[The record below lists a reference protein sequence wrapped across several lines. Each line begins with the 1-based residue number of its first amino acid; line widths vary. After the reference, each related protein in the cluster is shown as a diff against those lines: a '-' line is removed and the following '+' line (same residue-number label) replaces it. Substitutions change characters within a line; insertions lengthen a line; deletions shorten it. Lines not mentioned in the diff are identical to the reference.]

1 MANLIDLKTVSD
13 NRGDLTVI
21 DRILPFDIKR
31 VYYIYNTN
39 ENCRG
44 GHKHK
49 KNVQALVSVHG
60 SCNVICGEKTFN
72 LDSPNKCLIL
82 EPDDFHHMCDFENN
96 CVLLVLSSEHFD
108 EKDYIRNED

>member
-1 MANLIDLKTVSD
+1 MSQLIELKTISD

-21 DRILPFDIKR
+21 EKILPFEIKR

-39 ENCRG
+39 EKCRG

-49 KNVQALVSVHG
+49 KNVQALISVHG
-60 SCNVICGEKTFN
+60 SCNIVCGDKTFS
-72 LDSPNKCLIL
+72 LDTPSKCLIL
-82 EPDDFHHMCDFENN
+82 EPDDYHHMCDFENG

-108 EKDYIRNED
+108 KEDYIRHDD